1 MTLSLGNYFEDNPD
15 EKDYSLR
22 ERDSPYFSAIL
33 MGPLNAL
40 LSPAYS
46 PYAFLFIKWRD
57 LYLKSII
64 LEFPNCVQCN
74 SYTRKCPVGKKKKV
88 M

>member
-46 PYAFLFIKWRD
+46 PPPLHSD
-57 LYLKSII
+57 LRHSPSSGNL
-64 LEFPNCVQCN
+64 
-74 SYTRKCPVGKKKKV
+74 T
-88 M
+88 